1 MSIDLQASPPGH
13 PLATRREWIGLAVLA
28 LPCLVYAMDMT
39 VLNLALPVLSRELQ
53 PSSAQLLW
61 ILDIYGFLVA
71 GFLIT
76 MGTLGDRIG
85 RRRLLLIGAAF
96 FAVASALAA
105 MAHTAELLIAARA
118 LLGLAGATIAPS
130 TMALIRNMFHDPRQR
145 QFAIGVWIAAFS
157 LGSAIGPLVGGVL
170 LEFFHWGSVF
180 WAAIPV
186 MVLTLLLGPRF
197 LPEYRDPE
205 AGHMDLVSVALSLAA
220 ALLTIYGLK
229 HMAEL
234 GVQGEGVAAT
244 VLGLAL
250 GALFVRRQ
258 RHIAY
263 PLLDLRLF
271 RHAPFCAALAAYAL
285 TCLAMF
291 GVYIFITQYLQL
303 VLGLSPLHAGL
314 ATLPWSLAFV
324 AGSLLAP
331 QLAERVPRDRVIVVG
346 LAAAAVGFCLVAA
359 GQGLW
364 LLVPATVV
372 MSLGMA
378 PVFTIGNE
386 IIITTAPP
394 ERAGAASAL
403 SETASEFSGA
413 MGIALFGS
421 AGMVVYRRVLDA
433 ASLSDLPAEALRAA
447 GASLGGAVH
456 MAESLP
462 AAQGAALLLA
472 ARGGF
477 SDALQAVAVAGAVIV
492 SAAAWLVARMLRGVD
507 MSAAAPH

>member
-1 MSIDLQASPPGH
+1 MSLSPSPPR
-13 PLATRREWIGLAVLA
+13 ATAREWTGLAVVA
-28 LPCLVYAMDMT
+28 LPCLVYSMDLT

-53 PSSAQLLW
+53 PSGGQLLW
-61 ILDIYGFLVA
+61 ILDIYGFFVA

-96 FAVASALAA
+96 FAGASALAA
-105 MAHTAELLIAARA
+105 LADTAALLIAARA

-130 TMALIRNMFHDPRQR
+130 TMALIRNMFHDAGQR
-145 QFAIGVWIAAFS
+145 QFAIGIWIAAFS

-170 LEFFHWGSVF
+170 LEYFHWGSVF
-180 WAAIPV
+180 WINVPV
-186 MVLTLLLGPRF
+186 MALTLALGPRL
-197 LPEYRDPE
+197 LPEYRDPQ
-205 AGHMDLVSVALSLAA
+205 AGRLDLASVALSLAA
-220 ALLTIYGLK
+220 VLLTIYGLK
-229 HMAEL
+229 QMAEH
-234 GVQGEGVAAT
+234 GPAAGSLAT
-244 VLGLAL
+244 TLLGLAV

-258 RHIAY
+258 GRIDY
-263 PLLDLRLF
+263 PLLDVRLF
-271 RHAPFCAALAAYAL
+271 AHAPFCAALAAYAL

-303 VLGLSPLHAGL
+303 VLGLTPLHAGL
-314 ATLPWSLAFV
+314 ATLPWALSFV

-331 QLAERVPRDRVIVVG
+331 TLAARWPRARVLVVG
-346 LAAAAVGFCLVAA
+346 LVAAALGFGLLAA

-364 LLVPATVV
+364 TLLPATVV
-372 MSLGMA
+372 MALGMA

-413 MGIALFGS
+413 LGIALLGS
-421 AGMVVYRRVLDA
+421 AGMVVYRHGLASAWPTGLGADAVL
-433 ASLSDLPAEALRAA
+433 AA

-456 MAESLP
+456 LAQVLP
-462 AAQGAALLLA
+462 SAQGAALLQA
-472 ARGGF
+472 AQGGF
-477 SDALQAVAVAGAVIV
+477 TDALQAIALVGALLVG
-492 SAAAWLVARMLRGVD
+492 AAAWLVARMLRGVD
-507 MSAAAPH
+507 LAAAPH

>member
-1 MSIDLQASPPGH
+1 MTVACPSPR
-13 PLATRREWIGLAVLA
+13 ATRREWVGLAVLA
-28 LPCLVYAMDMT
+28 LPCLVYAMDLT

-61 ILDIYGFLVA
+61 ILDIYGFFVA

-105 MAHTAELLIAARA
+105 LADTAELLIAARA

-170 LEFFHWGSVF
+170 LEFFHWGAVF
-180 WAAIPV
+180 WVNVPV
-186 MVLTLLLGPRF
+186 MALTLALGPRF
-197 LPEYRDPE
+197 LPEYRDPD
-205 AGHMDLVSVALSLAA
+205 AGHLDLPSVALSLGAV
-220 ALLTIYGLK
+220 LLTIYGLK
-229 HMAEL
+229 QFAEHGL
-234 GVQGEGVAAT
+234 GALAAGAT
-244 VLGLAL
+244 LAGLAV
-250 GALFVRRQ
+250 GALFVHRQ
-258 RHIAY
+258 GRIAY

-271 RHAPFCAALAAYAL
+271 AHAPFRAALAAYAL
-285 TCLAMF
+285 ACLAMF
-291 GVYIFITQYLQL
+291 GVYIFMTQYLQL
-303 VLGLSPLHAGL
+303 VLGLSPLRAGL
-314 ATLPWSLAFV
+314 ATLPWSLCFV
-324 AGSLLAP
+324 VGSLMSG
-331 QLAERVPRDRVIVVG
+331 QLAARWPPHRILVVG
-346 LAAAAVGFCLVAA
+346 LWSAAVGFGLLGL

-364 LLVPATVV
+364 WLVPATVI
-372 MSLGMA
+372 MGLGLA

-386 IIITTAPP
+386 IIITSAPA

-413 MGIALFGS
+413 LGIALFGS
-421 AGMVVYRRVLDA
+421 AGMVVYRQALADA
-433 ASLSDLPAEALRAA
+433 ALPGLPADALQAA

-456 MAESLP
+456 LAESLP
-462 AAQGAALLLA
+462 AAQATALLGAARA
-472 ARGGF
+472 GF
-477 SDALQAVAVAGAVIV
+477 TDALQATAWAGALLVAVAAVMV
-492 SAAAWLVARMLRGVD
+492 ARLLRVPPAEAAA
-507 MSAAAPH
+507 H

>member
-1 MSIDLQASPPGH
+1 MSPLSSPAR
-13 PLATRREWIGLAVLA
+13 ATAREWTGLAVLA
-28 LPCLVYAMDMT
+28 LPCLVYAMDLT

-61 ILDIYGFLVA
+61 ILDIYGFFVA
-71 GFLIT
+71 GFLIS

-85 RRRLLLIGAAF
+85 RRRLLLLGAAF
-96 FAVASALAA
+96 FAFASALAA
-105 MAHTAELLIAARA
+105 LAHTAELLIAARA

-130 TMALIRNMFHDPRQR
+130 TMALIRNMFHEPGQR

-170 LEFFHWGSVF
+170 LEYFHWGSVF
-180 WAAIPV
+180 WLNVPV
-186 MVLTLLLGPRF
+186 MALTLALGPRL
-197 LPEYRDPE
+197 LPEYRDPA
-205 AGHMDLVSVALSLAA
+205 AGRLDLASVALSLAA
-220 ALLTIYGLK
+220 VLLTIYGLK
-229 HMAEL
+229 QLAER
-234 GVQGEGVAAT
+234 
-244 VLGLAL
+244 GLAWSPVAVTL
-250 GALFVRRQ
+250 AGLAVGALFLRRQ
-258 RHIAY
+258 GRIDY

-303 VLGLSPLHAGL
+303 VLELTPLAAGL
-314 ATLPWSLAFV
+314 ATLPWALSFV

-331 QLAERVPRDRVIVVG
+331 QLAARWPRARVIVVG
-346 LAAAAVGFCLVAA
+346 LAAAALGFGLLAA

-364 LLVPATVV
+364 GLVPATVV
-372 MSLGMA
+372 MALGMA

-413 MGIALFGS
+413 LGIALLGS
-421 AGMVVYRRVLDA
+421 AGMVVYRLGLGAAWPQGLDPA
-433 ASLSDLPAEALRAA
+433 ALAAA

-456 MAESLP
+456 LAESLP
-462 AAQGAALLLA
+462 GAAGAALLQA
-472 ARGGF
+472 AQASF
-477 SDALQAVAVAGAVIV
+477 AQALQVIAVSGAVTVAV
-492 SAAAWLVARMLRGVD
+492 AAWLVARMLRGVD
-507 MSAAAPH
+507 LAAAPQHG

>member
-1 MSIDLQASPPGH
+1 MSDTLPTSLSGAPPM
-13 PLATRREWIGLAVLA
+13 ATRREWIGLAVLA

-53 PSSAQLLW
+53 PTSAQLLW

-105 MAHTAELLIAARA
+105 MARTAELLIAARA

-130 TMALIRNMFHDPRQR
+130 TMALIRNMFHEPRQR
-145 QFAIGVWIAAFS
+145 QFAIGIWIAAFS

-180 WAAIPV
+180 WVAIPV
-186 MVLTLLLGPRF
+186 MVLTLLLGPRY
-197 LPEYRDPE
+197 LPEYRDPD
-205 AGHMDLVSVALSLAA
+205 AGHLDLVSVGLSLVAV
-220 ALLTIYGLK
+220 LLTIYGLK
-229 HMAEL
+229 HMAEQ
-234 GVQGEGVAAT
+234 GVQAQGLATAA
-244 VLGLAL
+244 LGLGL
-250 GALFVRRQ
+250 GWLFVRRQ

-271 RHAPFCAALAAYAL
+271 QHLPFCAALAAYAL

-303 VLGLSPLHAGL
+303 VLGLTPLQAGL
-314 ATLPWSLAFV
+314 ATLPWALAFV

-331 QLAERVPRDRVIVVG
+331 RLVARWPRERVIVVG
-346 LAAAAVGFCLVAA
+346 LSAATVGFCMVAA

-386 IIITTAPP
+386 IIITSAPP

-403 SETASEFSGA
+403 SESAAEFSGA
-413 MGIALFGS
+413 VGIALFGS
-421 AGMVVYRRVLDA
+421 AGMVVYRQALDGA
-433 ASLSDLPAEALRAA
+433 ALAALPADALRAA
-447 GASLGGAVH
+447 AASLGGAVH

-472 ARGGF
+472 VRGGF
-477 SDALQAVAVAGAVIV
+477 GDALQVVAVAGALIV
-492 SAAAWLVARMLRGVD
+492 GAAAWLAARMLRGAD
-507 MSAAAPH
+507 MSSAPH

>member
-1 MSIDLQASPPGH
+1 
-13 PLATRREWIGLAVLA
+13 
-28 LPCLVYAMDMT
+28 MDMT

-53 PSSAQLLW
+53 PTSAQMLW
-61 ILDIYGFLVA
+61 ILDIYGFFVA

-96 FAVASALAA
+96 FAAASALAA
-105 MAHTAELLIAARA
+105 LAHTAELLIAARA

-186 MVLTLLLGPRF
+186 MVLTLALGPRY
-197 LPEYRDPE
+197 LPEYRDPD
-205 AGHMDLVSVALSLAA
+205 AGHMDLPSVALSLAA
-220 ALLTIYGLK
+220 VLLTIYGLK
-229 HMAEL
+229 HLAEQ
-234 GVQGEGVAAT
+234 GVHAEGLAAT
-244 VLGLAL
+244 VAGLAL
-250 GALFVRRQ
+250 GGLFVRRQ

-271 RHAPFCAALAAYAL
+271 QHAPFCAALAAYAL

-303 VLGLSPLHAGL
+303 VLGLSPLQAGL

-324 AGSLLAP
+324 AGSMAAPHLAAR
-331 QLAERVPRDRVIVVG
+331 LPRARIIVVG
-346 LAAAAVGFCLVAA
+346 LAAAAVGFCGVAA

-364 LLVPATVV
+364 LLVPATVI

-403 SETASEFSGA
+403 AETASEFSGA

-421 AGMVVYRRVLDA
+421 AGMVVYRRALNA
-433 ASLSDLPAEALRAA
+433 APLSDLPADALRAA

-456 MAESLP
+456 LAETLP
-462 AAQGAALLLA
+462 AVQGQALLLA
-472 ARGGF
+472 AHGGF
-477 SDALQAVAVAGAVIV
+477 TLALQAVALAGALIV
-492 SAAAWLVARMLRGVD
+492 MASAWLVARMLRGVD
-507 MSAAAPH
+507 LSAAPH